1 MTIRVYIDTNVYLNA
16 IENRDDHLSRDVIRF
31 LEARGIALYINDLSI
46 INIHYITRKSTARTE
61 SKAVLKKI
69 LSLHGLVSI
78 DKTIIE
84 LVLESTFGDFEDAVQ
99 YYCAKKIGADLI
111 LTSNAKDF
119 IHSDI
124 KVLTPAA
131 FFERYVH

>member
-1 MTIRVYIDTNVYLNA
+1 M
-16 IENRDDHLSRDVIRF
+16 
-31 LEARGIALYINDLSI
+31 
-46 INIHYITRKSTARTE
+46 
-61 SKAVLKKI
+61 
-69 LSLHGLVSI
+69 LVSI

-84 LVLESTFGDFEDAVQ
+84 LALESTFGDFEDAVQ

>member
-1 MTIRVYIDTNVYLNA
+1 
-16 IENRDDHLSRDVIRF
+16 
-31 LEARGIALYINDLSI
+31 
-46 INIHYITRKSTARTE
+46 
-61 SKAVLKKI
+61 LKKI

-84 LVLESTFGDFEDAVQ
+84 MSLESVFGDFEDAVQ

-111 LTSNAKDF
+111 LTSNEKDF

-124 KVLTPAA
+124 KVMTPVA
-131 FFERYVH
+131 FFSEYIQGTD